1 MCLDPT
7 TLYKWKRKHAQFA
20 QILHP
25 RFSGGNL
32 GNNQIMNTL
41 QCVRVDA
48 SKSNIKDHTTQ
59 NRVANSGS
67 PQVILIIVG
76 TDIEKW
82 RVLVSS
88 GMCPPILINKQC
100 VSLSAGAFCNTSLQQ
115 KVGNTLCPYH
125 HTTETGGNN

>member
-7 TLYKWKRKHAQFA
+7 ALYKRKRKHAQFA

-82 RVLVSS
+82 RALVSS
-88 GMCPPILINKQC
+88 GMCPPILINKQY
-100 VSLSAGAFCNTSLQQ
+100 VSLSARVICNTPLQQ
-115 KVGNTLCPYH
+115 KVGNTQ
-125 HTTETGGNN
+125 HTTETRP